1 MSDERRNAH
10 QDISEVLGM
19 LGADQKE
26 ATKEKTRD
34 RQWDRKNPAFSFR
47 IRPEDAQRM
56 KDTARGL
63 GVPKD
68 ALARALMQAAFDA
81 VDEGRLALSVQEER
95 RDIVDKIGRE
105 RTFIRKNVLTSWQ
118 KNRIDENAP

>member
-1 MSDERRNAH
+1 
-10 QDISEVLGM
+10 M